1 MSHKDCIGQVIKVK
15 DMIAYGDSYRTA
27 GVNIGMVFEFTP
39 KQIKTSIGNLNPA
52 YCVVITD
59 QYKAHDLKAYEDLLV
74 KHKES
79 IVESSVVVKK
89 PPKMEY
95 KINLNFIGKNSA
107 GGDKDYRD
115 FFIEV
120 RVFADG
126 VEQGA
131 TSSPSPSP
139 RTSIKSDVH
148 EFSFGVTRHYEKA
161 EEKAWSGIK
170 EVRSGKLEIGTIR
183 YADRKDYLLAGTSVK
198 QVFGSVPVETT
209 RFHFKGGIEALD
221 MLARGGVIIETRT
234 KHSGHKNALAEILGV

>member
-39 KQIKTSIGNLNPA
+39 KQIKTSIGSLNPA

-95 KINLNFIGKNSA
+95 KISLHFIGKNSA

-126 VEQGA
+126 VEQGT
-131 TSSPSPSP
+131 TSSPSP
-139 RTSIKSDVH
+139 RASIKSDIH
-148 EFSFGVTRHYEKA
+148 EFSFGVTRHYEKTG
-161 EEKAWSGIK
+161 ENGWYGEKM
-170 EVRSGKLEIGTIR
+170 VRSGKLEIGTIR

-198 QVFGSVPVETT
+198 QVFGSVPAETT